1 MLHRF
6 STIPTVPLSKEFL
19 SFLGSPILR
28 VLLGM
33 ILENV
38 SCITVA
44 FNGDQVA
51 VCHHNIPAPSTV
63 FNLFYFKKK
72 NNTVNLMVSIVPRI
86 SSFYSHFANL
96 FRTAPSTPVM
106 KGMTVTLI
114 FYVFFFFYF
123 SERYRYLLRFTQ
135 TVSI

>member
-1 MLHRF
+1 
-6 STIPTVPLSKEFL
+6 
-19 SFLGSPILR
+19 
-28 VLLGM
+28 
-33 ILENV
+33 
-38 SCITVA
+38 
-44 FNGDQVA
+44 
-51 VCHHNIPAPSTV
+51 
-63 FNLFYFKKK
+63 
-72 NNTVNLMVSIVPRI
+72 MVSIVPRI